1 MIKGNLLPRNL
12 FFLYIYIHV
21 VIALHGDGQADI
33 FTGIAGI
40 VCGVSLQRIS

>member
-12 FFLYIYIHV
+12 VFYKHV

-40 VCGVSLQRIS
+40 VCGVSVQRIS